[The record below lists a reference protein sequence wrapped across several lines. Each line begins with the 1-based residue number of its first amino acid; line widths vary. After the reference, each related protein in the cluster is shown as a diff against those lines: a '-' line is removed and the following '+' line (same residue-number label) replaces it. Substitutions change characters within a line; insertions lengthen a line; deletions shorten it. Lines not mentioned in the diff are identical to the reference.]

1 MNMLIHAMKMMGRPN
16 VAGGTV
22 GGGLMTISIGS
33 IARISTM
40 HGNGNINATIVM
52 ENGYGTNATKRTEK
66 TIAK

>member
-1 MNMLIHAMKMMGRPN
+1 MKMMGRPN

-22 GGGLMTISIGS
+22 GVGGIMTITIGS

-40 HGNGNINATIVM
+40 HSNGNINATIVM

-66 TIAK
+66 TIAKKAGQ